1 MLDCLNDWCHAWGL
15 TINFNKSK
23 SMHFRT
29 PSASKTECL
38 FLCGDSHLELVT
50 QYTYL
55 GVLFTEHLNFMLM
68 SKIAAQSA
76 SRALGLLI
84 SKDKAFGGMTFEC
97 STKCYDAA
105 VQARCTI
112 DYSAP
117 LWGTQSISCIN
128 AVQNRAYRY
137 FLALGRYCT

>member
-1 MLDCLNDWCHAWGL
+1 MPFAEDDSVPILLYADDIVLLSDNEQKLQTMLDCLNDWCHAWGL

-23 SMHFRT
+23 AMHFRT

-55 GVLFTEHLNFMLM
+55 GVLFTGHLNFMLM

-84 SKDKAFGGMTFEC
+84 SKDKAFGGMPFQC
-97 STKCYDAA
+97 FTKCYI
-105 VQARCTI
+105 RSSG
-112 DYSAP
+112 YH
-117 LWGTQSISCIN
+117 
-128 AVQNRAYRY
+128 
-137 FLALGRYCT
+137 